1 MKQEQIKEII
11 TDLSKQVLGE
21 DALDAIESYKLVDIG
36 RNVLDTQNNT
46 EKFVGKLVD
55 RLGKIVIMERK
66 YVGSMPWLY
75 VDSMLWGG
83 FTERVYFD
91 FADLIDDP
99 SIAPVV
105 GTDYSS
111 IEHKFYGTKA
121 MVKLFG
127 KQDGYMLPVSISK
140 TALRSAFLSE
150 DEMNKFI
157 NGLELNIQN
166 QLALAYEVFR
176 KAIVTSAI
184 AVAVKNTENV
194 RHMLTEYNTEMDK
207 NLTATQAKND
217 TDFLT
222 WLSQQIAIDRDN
234 MTQMT
239 KVYNNGECPTFTP
252 KENNRLL
259 LLSQIEKAIKFR
271 VKADTYHADMIGL
284 EGTFEAVSAWQGV
297 ADDNSDFD
305 YDVVSKIMI
314 AEDEDNTLGIG
325 TDEVTIEN
333 VIGFMFDDRA
343 VGFTYVHENDT
354 TSSWTASAKFWNYFH
369 HRSAFGIVDPQC
381 NMLTYLLD

>member
-1 MKQEQIKEII
+1 MKQFQAKEII
-11 TDLSKQVLGE
+11 QDLSKQIMGE
-21 DALDAIESYKLVDIG
+21 ESIDAIESYNLVDIG
-36 RNVLDTQNNT
+36 KNVLDTQATT

-75 VDSMLWGG
+75 VDSILWGAY
-83 FTERVYFD
+83 TERVYFD

-140 TALRSAFLSE
+140 TALRSAFTSAE
-150 DEMNKFI
+150 EMEKFI
-157 NGLELNIQN
+157 AGVKLNIQN
-166 QLALAYEVFR
+166 QLALSYEVFR

-194 RHMLTEYNTEMDK
+194 RHVLTEYNTEMDK

-217 TDFLT
+217 ADFLT
-222 WLSQQIAIDRDN
+222 WLAKEISIDRDN
-234 MTQMT
+234 MTTMS
-239 KVYNNGECPTFTP
+239 KAFNNGEAPTFTP
-252 KENNRLL
+252 KENSRLL
-259 LLSQIEKAIKFR
+259 LLSQIDKAIKFN
-271 VKADTYHADMIGL
+271 VKADTYHDDLIGVG
-284 EGTFEAVSAWQGV
+284 EYESVSAWQGV
-297 ADDNSDFD
+297 ADDNSKFD
-305 YDVVSKIMI
+305 YDIVSKIMI
-314 AEDEDNTLGIG
+314 SADTDNTLGIG
-325 TDEVTIEN
+325 TSAVTIEN
-333 VIGFMFDDRA
+333 VIGFMFDDMA
-343 VGFTYVHENDT
+343 LGFTYVHENDT
-354 TSSWTASAKFWNYFH
+354 TSSYTASAKFWNYFH
-369 HRSAFGIVDPQC
+369 HRSAYGIVDPQC
-381 NMLTYLLD
+381 NMVAYLLD

>member
-11 TDLSKQVLGE
+11 TDLSNQLLGE
-21 DALDAIESYKLVDIG
+21 DYLDSIESYKLVDIG
-36 RNVLDTQNNT
+36 RGVLDTQTST
-46 EKFVGKLVD
+46 EKFLGKLVD

-83 FTERVYFD
+83 FIERVYFD

-105 GTDYSS
+105 GTDYSA

-140 TALRSAFLSE
+140 TALHSAFKSE
-150 DEMNKFI
+150 EEMNSFI

-166 QLALAYEVFR
+166 QLAVAYEVFR
-176 KAIVTSAI
+176 KAIVTSGI

-207 NLTATQAKND
+207 NLTSTQAKND
-217 TDFLT
+217 EDFLT
-222 WLSQQIAIDRDN
+222 WLAQQIATDRDN
-234 MTQMT
+234 MTQMS

-252 KENNRLL
+252 RENSRLL
-259 LLSQIEKAIKFR
+259 LLSQIDKAIKFR
-271 VKADTYHADMIGL
+271 VKADTFHADMIGI
-284 EGTFEAVSAWQGV
+284 EGTYEPVSAWQGV
-297 ADDNSDFD
+297 ADSTSEFD
-305 YDVVSKIMI
+305 YAVVSTIKI
-314 AEDEDNTLGIG
+314 AEDDDNTLGIG
-325 TDEVTIEN
+325 TNAVTIEN
-333 VIGFMFDDRA
+333 VIGFMFDDKA
-343 VGFTYVHENDT
+343 LGFTYVHENDT

-369 HRSAFGIVDPQC
+369 HRSAYGIVDPQC
-381 NMLTYLLD
+381 NMLAYLLD